1 MGEFWRATAAVLL
14 TVILTLAVGRQE
26 KDISVLLSMAVC
38 CLVGMMALSYLKPV
52 LELMEELGQLGE
64 VAGDTLEILLKAV
77 GIALV
82 SEIAGMLC
90 NDAGNGSLGKL
101 LQMLGSAA
109 ILYLSIPIF
118 RSLLTLIQE
127 ILGEI

>member
-1 MGEFWRATAAVLL
+1 MEGFWKAAAAILL
-14 TVILTLAVGRQE
+14 TVILALAVGKRE
-26 KDISVLLSMAVC
+26 KDISVLLSMAAC
-38 CLVGMMALSYLKPV
+38 CLAGAAAISYLEPV
-52 LELMEELGQLGE
+52 LELMGELGELGA
-64 VAGDTLEILLKAV
+64 VSGGTLEILMKAV

-90 NDAGNGSLGKL
+90 ADAGNGSLGKM

-109 ILYLSIPIF
+109 ILYLSIPLF
-118 RSLLTLIQE
+118 RALLTLIQE

>member
-1 MGEFWRATAAVLL
+1 MEGFWKATAAILL
-14 TVILTLAVGRQE
+14 TVILIVAVGKQE
-26 KDISVLLSMAVC
+26 KDISVLLGMAVC
-38 CLVGMMALSYLKPV
+38 CLAGVIAISYLEPV
-52 LELMEELGQLGE
+52 VDLMWELGQLGE
-64 VAGDTLEILLKAV
+64 ISGSTLGILMKAV

-90 NDAGNGSLGKL
+90 SDSGSASLGKM

-118 RSLLTLIQE
+118 RGLLTLIQE

>member
-1 MGEFWRATAAVLL
+1 MEGFWKATAAILL
-14 TVILTLAVGRQE
+14 TVILIVAVGKQE
-26 KDISVLLSMAVC
+26 KDISVLLGMAVC
-38 CLVGMMALSYLKPV
+38 CLAGVIAISYLEPV
-52 LELMEELGQLGE
+52 VDLMWELGQLGE
-64 VAGDTLEILLKAV
+64 ISGSTLGILMKAV

-90 NDAGNGSLGKL
+90 SDSGSASLGKM

-109 ILYLSIPIF
+109 IPYLSIPIF
-118 RSLLTLIQE
+118 RGLLTLIQE

>member
-1 MGEFWRATAAVLL
+1 MEGFWKATAAILL
-14 TVILTLAVGRQE
+14 TVILIVAVGKQE
-26 KDISVLLSMAVC
+26 KDISVLLGMAVC
-38 CLVGMMALSYLKPV
+38 CLAGVIAISYLEPV
-52 LELMEELGQLGE
+52 VDLMWELGQLGE
-64 VAGDTLEILLKAV
+64 ISGSTLGILMKAV
-77 GIALV
+77 SIALV

-90 NDAGNGSLGKL
+90 SDSGSVSLGKM

-118 RSLLTLIQE
+118 RGLLTLIQE

>member
-1 MGEFWRATAAVLL
+1 MDIFWKATAGVLL
-14 TVILTLAVGRQE
+14 TVILTLSVGKKE
-26 KDISVLLSMAVC
+26 KDISILLSMAAC
-38 CLVGMMALSYLKPV
+38 CLVGIIAVSYLEPV
-52 LELMEELGQLGE
+52 MDVVWELGDMGQLQ
-64 VAGDTLEILLKAV
+64 GDTIRILMKAV

-82 SEIAGMLC
+82 SEIAGMFC
-90 NDAGNGSLGKL
+90 ADAGNGSLGKI

-118 RSLLTLIQE
+118 RSLLTLIRE

>member
-1 MGEFWRATAAVLL
+1 MGSFWKATAAILL
-14 TVILTLAVGRQE
+14 TVIFILALGKQE
-26 KDISVLLSMAVC
+26 KDISALLGMAAC
-38 CLVGMMALSYLKPV
+38 CLVGVIVISYLEPV
-52 LELMEELGQLGE
+52 VDLLWELGELGE
-64 VAGDTLEILLKAV
+64 ISGSTLGILMKAV

-90 NDAGNGSLGKL
+90 SDSGSASLGKM

-118 RSLLTLIQE
+118 RALLTLIQE

>member
-1 MGEFWRATAAVLL
+1 MDGFWKATAAILL
-14 TVILTLAVGRQE
+14 TVVLTLAVGKQE
-26 KDISVLLSMAVC
+26 KDLSALLSMAVC
-38 CLVGMMALSYLKPV
+38 CLVGIVALSYLKPV
-52 LELMEELGQLGE
+52 LELMEELGELGE
-64 VAGDTLEILLKAV
+64 ISGGTLEILMKAV

-82 SEIAGMLC
+82 SELAGMLC
-90 NDAGNGSLGKL
+90 SDAGSSSLGKM

-109 ILYLSIPIF
+109 ILFLSIPLF

>member
-52 LELMEELGQLGE
+52 LGLMEELGQLGE
-64 VAGDTLEILLKAV
+64 VAGGTLEILMKAV

>member
-1 MGEFWRATAAVLL
+1 MGSFWKATAAILL
-14 TVILTLAVGRQE
+14 TVIFILALGKQE
-26 KDISVLLSMAVC
+26 KDISALLGMAAC
-38 CLVGMMALSYLKPV
+38 CLVGVIVISYLEPV
-52 LELMEELGQLGE
+52 VDLLWELGELGE
-64 VAGDTLEILLKAV
+64 ISGSTLGILMKAV

-82 SEIAGMLC
+82 SEIVGMLC
-90 NDAGNGSLGKL
+90 SDSGSASLGKM

-118 RSLLTLIQE
+118 RALLTLIQE

>member
-14 TVILTLAVGRQE
+14 TVILALAVGRQE

>member
-1 MGEFWRATAAVLL
+1 MDSFWKATAAILL
-14 TVILTLAVGRQE
+14 TVILVLAVGKQE

-38 CLVGMMALSYLKPV
+38 CLAGVVAISYLEPV
-52 LELMEELGQLGE
+52 VDLMWELGELGE
-64 VAGDTLEILLKAV
+64 VSGNTLSILMKAV

-90 NDAGNGSLGKL
+90 NDAGSGSLGKM

-118 RSLLTLIQE
+118 RALLTLIQE
-127 ILGEI
+127 ILREI

>member
-1 MGEFWRATAAVLL
+1 MEGFWKATAAILL
-14 TVILTLAVGRQE
+14 TVILIVAVGKQE
-26 KDISVLLSMAVC
+26 KDISVLLGMAVC
-38 CLVGMMALSYLKPV
+38 CLAGVIAISYLEPV
-52 LELMEELGQLGE
+52 VDLMWELGQLGE
-64 VAGDTLEILLKAV
+64 ISGSTLGILMKAV

-90 NDAGNGSLGKL
+90 SDSGSVSLGKM

-118 RSLLTLIQE
+118 RGLLTLIQE

>member
-1 MGEFWRATAAVLL
+1 MGSFWKATAAILL
-14 TVILTLAVGRQE
+14 TVIFILALGKQE
-26 KDISVLLSMAVC
+26 KDISALLGMAAC
-38 CLVGMMALSYLKPV
+38 CLVGVIAISYLEPV
-52 LELMEELGQLGE
+52 VDLLWELGELGE
-64 VAGDTLEILLKAV
+64 ISGSTLGILMKAV

-90 NDAGNGSLGKL
+90 SDSGSASLGKM

-118 RSLLTLIQE
+118 RALLTLIQE

>member
-1 MGEFWRATAAVLL
+1 MEGFWKATAAILL
-14 TVILTLAVGRQE
+14 TIILIVAVGKQE
-26 KDISVLLSMAVC
+26 KDISVLLGMAVC
-38 CLVGMMALSYLKPV
+38 CLAGVIAISYLEPV
-52 LELMEELGQLGE
+52 VGLMWELGQLGE
-64 VAGDTLEILLKAV
+64 ISGSTLGILMKAV

-90 NDAGNGSLGKL
+90 SDSGSASLGKM

-118 RSLLTLIQE
+118 RGLLTLIQE

>member
-1 MGEFWRATAAVLL
+1 MGQFWKATAAVLL
-14 TVILTLAVGRQE
+14 TVILALAVGKRE
-26 KDISVLLSMAVC
+26 KDISLLLSMGAC
-38 CLVGMMALSYLKPV
+38 CLVGVVALSYLKPV
-52 LELMEELGQLGE
+52 IELVEELGQLGE
-64 VAGDTLEILLKAV
+64 VAGGTLEILLKAV

-90 NDAGNGSLGKL
+90 NDAGNGSLGKI

-109 ILYLSIPIF
+109 VLYLSIPIF

-127 ILGEI
+127 ILGGI

>member
-1 MGEFWRATAAVLL
+1 MDGFWKATAAILL
-14 TVILTLAVGRQE
+14 TVVLTLAVGRQE
-26 KDISVLLSMAVC
+26 KDLSALLSMAVC
-38 CLVGMMALSYLKPV
+38 CLVGIVALSYLKPV
-52 LELMEELGQLGE
+52 LEFMEELGELGE
-64 VAGDTLEILLKAV
+64 ISGGTLEILMKAV

-82 SEIAGMLC
+82 SELAGMLC
-90 NDAGNGSLGKL
+90 SDAGSSSLGKM

-109 ILYLSIPIF
+109 ILFLSIPLF

>member
-1 MGEFWRATAAVLL
+1 MDEFWKATAAILL
-14 TVILTLAVGRQE
+14 TVILILAVGKQE
-26 KDISVLLSMAVC
+26 KDISVLLGMAVC
-38 CLVGMMALSYLKPV
+38 CLAGVIAISYLEPV
-52 LELMEELGQLGE
+52 VDLLRELGQLGE
-64 VAGDTLEILLKAV
+64 VSDSTLGILMKAV

-90 NDAGNGSLGKL
+90 SDSGSASLGKM

-118 RSLLTLIQE
+118 RGLLTLIQE

>member
-1 MGEFWRATAAVLL
+1 MDSFWKATAAILL
-14 TVILTLAVGRQE
+14 TVILILALGKQE
-26 KDISVLLSMAVC
+26 KDISVLLGMAAC
-38 CLVGMMALSYLKPV
+38 CLVGVIAVSYLEPV
-52 LELMEELGQLGE
+52 VDLMRELGELGE
-64 VAGDTLEILLKAV
+64 VSGSTLGILMKAV

-90 NDAGNGSLGKL
+90 SDSGSASLGKM

-118 RSLLTLIQE
+118 RALLTLIQE

>member
-1 MGEFWRATAAVLL
+1 MEGFWKATAAILL
-14 TVILTLAVGRQE
+14 TVILIVAVGKQE
-26 KDISVLLSMAVC
+26 KDISVLLGMAVC
-38 CLVGMMALSYLKPV
+38 CLAGVIAISYLEPV
-52 LELMEELGQLGE
+52 VDLMWELGQLGE
-64 VAGDTLEILLKAV
+64 ISGSTLGILMKAV

-82 SEIAGMLC
+82 SEIAEMLC
-90 NDAGNGSLGKL
+90 SDSGSASLGKM

-118 RSLLTLIQE
+118 RGLLTLIQE